1 MISGEGVPAKIKE
14 YAATSMNLTTR
25 EEILSAMVVYGFLS
39 YYQGKVYIPNKELM
53 DKFDEMLQ
61 KEASLGYVYRLAK
74 SPNACLRQHLKRY
87 FYYGRNTGI
96 CS

>member
-61 KEASLGYVYRLAK
+61 KEASLGYVYRLARLLFVREATTDLGLYIL
-74 SPNACLRQHLKRY
+74 SPFLA
-87 FYYGRNTGI
+87 
-96 CS
+96 